1 MYNPRKLIWDDTL
14 TTGDSEIDAQ
24 HKFLIEKF
32 NEMGDA
38 IQHGSGMDSISN
50 ILGVLR
56 NYADWHFA
64 KEEGC
69 MESYHCP
76 VAGVNKIAHEVFI
89 EKTNKYQK
97 EYELSGGSTKLALH
111 IHTELSDWIMN
122 HILVVDGQLYP
133 CIHNKPKP
141 KKP

>member
-1 MYNPRKLIWDDTL
+1 MTP
-14 TTGDSEIDAQ
+14 
-24 HKFLIEKF
+24 
-32 NEMGDA
+32 
-38 IQHGSGMDSISN
+38 
-50 ILGVLR
+50 
-56 NYADWHFA
+56 WHFA

-76 VAGVNKIAHEVFI
+76 AAKINKIAHEVFI

-97 EYELSGGSTKLALH
+97 EHEVSGGSTELALH
-111 IHTELSDWIMN
+111 IHTELSDWIIN
-122 HILVVDGQLYP
+122 HILAVDGQLYP